1 MRTITILVT
10 LALLMLPAT
19 AGAQEDDSCKR
30 WSIGLRL
37 GSFSTSS
44 DLPWVSYSERVR
56 VGLEFTRYIS
66 NRSAMS
72 LTLDAATEAGE
83 HFALVPMTVTYK
95 VFPWGNGFSRSDRNT
110 NPPVRPWLGGGI
122 GIYLHEPS
130 WYTNGVVGVG
140 AHVAT
145 GAVIPMC
152 SFIEL
157 NGELRYAVTN
167 DYRMLTYM
175 AGFGFRF

>member
-1 MRTITILVT
+1 MRTTAIMVT
-10 LALLMLPAT
+10 LALMMLPAT
-19 AGAQEDDSCKR
+19 AAAQEEDSCKR

-44 DLPWVSYSERVR
+44 DLPWVSYPVR
-56 VGLEFTRYIS
+56 ARAGLEFTRYIS

-72 LTLDAATEAGE
+72 LTLDAAIFAGE
-83 HFALVPMTVTYK
+83 HFVLVPMTVTYK

-122 GIYLHEPS
+122 GIDLHEPS
-130 WYTNGVVGVG
+130 WHSNGMVGIG
-140 AHVAT
+140 AHAAT
-145 GAVIPMC
+145 GAVIPMGGV
-152 SFIEL
+152 FEL

-167 DYRMLTYM
+167 DYKMLTYM